1 MKTNIVIAA
10 IEYIRREIRTITNV
24 LYDTDD
30 LTEDELMQ
38 LEVVYDYMT
47 ESLDALKSAQE
58 VIDSMSRWKEQ
69 K

>member
-10 IEYIRREIRTITNV
+10 IEHIRREIRTITNV

-38 LEVVYDYMT
+38 LEAAYDYMT
-47 ESLDALKSAQE
+47 ESLDALKGAQE
-58 VIDSMSRWKEQ
+58 VIDSMSRLKE
-69 K
+69 